1 MGIFLLGFIPCF
13 WPEVTLNSVFPSS
26 LVTFVTNESFVVE
39 KWRTSPLFSVI
50 WRSLM
55 GRCAQNV
62 LLHRYRG
69 NENVHHSS
77 YSCGLRYLDVAGV
90 IPRQSGYIKV
100 TGPRKEKQTVG
111 SGARQEALRACSVP
125 GPVLGAVPRGLIF
138 TVEIRKPSFKS

>member
-1 MGIFLLGFIPCF
+1 
-13 WPEVTLNSVFPSS
+13 
-26 LVTFVTNESFVVE
+26 
-39 KWRTSPLFSVI
+39 
-50 WRSLM
+50 M

-100 TGPRKEKQTVG
+100 TGPRKEKQTMG